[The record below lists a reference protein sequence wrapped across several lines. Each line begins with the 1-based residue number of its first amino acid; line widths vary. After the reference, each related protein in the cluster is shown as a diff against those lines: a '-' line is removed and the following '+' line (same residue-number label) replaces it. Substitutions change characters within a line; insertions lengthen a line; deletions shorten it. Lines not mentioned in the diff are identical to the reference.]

1 MSREVEIPSEWH
13 IPALHE
19 MNDRGRLA
27 EVLQQYL
34 GAKLRE
40 RRQRIASCRIKRIYY
55 KPGGRCRLSLKA
67 KICDRDGKELG
78 EQLYYGCIHE
88 AGQGQT
94 VFERAAGQELLQ
106 PEFGDPIG
114 FIPEWETVLWAY
126 PNDPSVSGITTLM
139 NPEKVFKLVA
149 EQPERFG
156 IQNGYRPQAI
166 AARLAKYVPGKRCAY
181 FFDLALEEKSG
192 RAAKPHTIFG
202 KTYTTEEGAEAFAVM
217 SRIWRTQACQSRAF
231 RMPQPYSYDGER
243 NILWQEALD
252 GQALAKIA
260 GEINLAEAAKQA
272 GAELAAFHGC
282 GASLPEKMTGAFQL
296 EELQAALVAIGA
308 SLPQHAEAY
317 ARVHHKLMAAYPA
330 LPPTALTPVHGSFK
344 FSHIFHTAREI
355 AFIDFDGANQGDPC
369 YDLGRFLAALHR
381 IQFESAIDTPTVRRT
396 AENFCAAY
404 HRAAK
409 SAAPQKRI
417 DWFTAAHLLGS
428 EIYKTVKSM
437 IPGEVEQLLKIADA
451 II

>member
-1 MSREVEIPSEWH
+1 MSRVVEIPSDCN

-19 MNDRGRLA
+19 MNDRSRLA
-27 EVLQQYL
+27 EALRQYM
-34 GAKLRE
+34 GAKFHE
-40 RRQRIASCRIKRIYY
+40 QGQRIAGCRIKRIYY
-55 KPGGRCRLSLKA
+55 KSGGRCRLSLKA
-67 KICDRDGKELG
+67 KICDHDGNELG
-78 EQLYYGCIHE
+78 EQLYYGCLYE
-88 AGQGQT
+88 AGQGRA
-94 VFERAAGQELLQ
+94 VFERARRQELLQ
-106 PEFGDPIG
+106 PEFGDPLG

-126 PNDPSVSGITTLM
+126 PNDPSVSGIATLM

-149 EQPERFG
+149 AQPERFG
-156 IQNGYRPQAI
+156 IQNGHRPQAI

-181 FFDLALEEKSG
+181 FFDLTLEEKSD
-192 RAAKPHTIFG
+192 RAVKPHTVFG
-202 KTYTTEEGAEAFAVM
+202 KTYTTEEGAEAFAIM
-217 SRIWRTQACQSRAF
+217 SQIWQTEACQSRAF

-243 NILWQEALD
+243 NILWQEALN

-260 GEINLAEAAKQA
+260 GEVDLAEAAKQA

-282 GASLPEKMTGAFQL
+282 GANLPVKMTGAFVR
-296 EELQAALVAIGA
+296 EELRSALAAVGT

-330 LPPTALTPVHGSFK
+330 LPPAVLTPVHGSFK
-344 FSHIFHTAREI
+344 LSHIFHTGREI

-381 IQFESAIDTPTVRRT
+381 IQFESVIAAATARRA

-409 SAAPQKRI
+409 FAAPQKRI
-417 DWFTAAHLLGS
+417 DWFTAAHVLGS
-428 EIYKTVKSM
+428 EIYKTVKSL
-437 IPGEVEQLLKIADA
+437 IPGEVEQLLKIAEA